1 MVYHQVVSARFSF
14 HRGSPA
20 LDFVGTVSRRASQGE
35 ERLPDPAALDAWF
48 REAGLVDGRT
58 HATAADLRAARA
70 LRESIAA
77 VLAALATG
85 TVPPRADVA
94 AINEAARACALAT
107 PSLHGPPLRVRWT
120 TDHPV
125 DAALGRIAAD
135 AIDVAATRRDRLVRC
150 ELEGCGALLLSA
162 SRGAARRWCSME
174 TCGNVAK
181 VAAHRARLRAAA
193 ANDGATDGAAP
204 RPRRRTMA
212 R

>member
-1 MVYHQVVSARFSF
+1 VYHQVVPARFSF
-14 HRGSPA
+14 HRGSSA
-20 LDFVGTVSRRASQGE
+20 LDFVGTLGRRASQTE
-35 ERLPDPAALDAWF
+35 ERLPDPAALGAWL

-58 HATAADLRAARA
+58 RATAAELRAARA

-77 VLAALATG
+77 VLGALADRT
-85 TVPPRADVA
+85 TVPRADVA
-94 AINEAARACALAT
+94 AINEAARASALAT
-107 PSLHGPPLRVRWT
+107 PALHGPPLRVRWT

-135 AIDVAATRRDRLVRC
+135 AIDVAATHRDRLVRC
-150 ELEGCGALLLSA
+150 ELDGCGALLLSA
-162 SRGAARRWCSME
+162 SRGAPRRWCSME

-193 ANDGATDGAAP
+193 TDDGATAGAAP
-204 RPRRRTMA
+204 RPRRRTIV